1 MPDGGRAGF
10 QSKGRE
16 CVSVESHHSC
26 QVGCSGRAEACL
38 KSTPRSL
45 SGDAI
50 LTNSSHPKEMLS
62 RSQVQ
67 GGHLW
72 ESF

>member
-1 MPDGGRAGF
+1 MR
-10 QSKGRE
+10 SKGRE
-16 CVSVESHHSC
+16 CVSVEGHHSC

-38 KSTPRSL
+38 KSAPRRL

-50 LTNSSHPKEMLS
+50 LINSSHPKEMLS

-67 GGHLW
+67 GGHL
-72 ESF
+72 